1 MRIDY
6 LNQNLKNK
14 EKFRKPVTNIQ
25 TRITYQKIPCLYT
38 HVYQIIKNWGPG
50 PYYSLRHADRKYFSG
65 LSLTRN
71 WREVHMFY
79 SAREVGKIWRCSC
92 WKKVTLL
99 WLMNSNMVKPKKFD
113 HLHVVY
119 HFIIPLTF
127 KHN

>member
-38 HVYQIIKNWGPG
+38 QVYQIIKNWGPG

-65 LSLTRN
+65 LSLKRKGSAHVLLGEGSGKN
-71 WREVHMFY
+71 LAMFLL
-79 SAREVGKIWRCSC
+79 
-92 WKKVTLL
+92 KKG
-99 WLMNSNMVKPKKFD
+99 N
-113 HLHVVY
+113 
-119 HFIIPLTF
+119 FIMINEF
-127 KHN
+127 KYGQT